1 MSDEEARKAFVGFAR
16 ITRLLD
22 DNVARPIDSEKMER
36 VYTPRRYA
44 VPEPDASGY
53 LAVSRVSR
61 VVLNP
66 NFLPRHGRYIHLL
79 NRMPASSNACTI
91 LASRARFSR
100 LAGFLSLREWN
111 ST

>member
-1 MSDEEARKAFVGFAR
+1 MGFAR

-22 DNVARPIDSEKMER
+22 DNVAGPIDGEKMDS

-44 VPEPDASGY
+44 VPESDASGY
-53 LAVSRVSR
+53 LAVSRVSTQASSA
-61 VVLNP
+61 P
-66 NFLPRHGRYIHLL
+66 PGRYIHLL
-79 NRMPASSNACTI
+79 NRMPASPNACTI